1 MRIDVETTA
10 MPLTADVERHQ
21 SAARSATQIFIH
33 GRDHITN
40 IQIKSAGIEDAPIV
54 ALLGRLA
61 FSETFGHLFTRHTG
75 DLAGYLADTFGLAKI
90 RGSLGQSEN
99 QYWLAL
105 ADGLPIGY
113 AKLKYPSEMPQLPK
127 PKVAQLQKIYV
138 LRDFLGQGVGSPLL
152 QAACDCAAAL
162 EVDTVWLTVLAE
174 NKRAIRFY
182 QRHGFAVLTQ
192 TTFSIGAQTFDFDVL
207 RKDIGIMSLSGVHG
221 AVSR

>member
-113 AKLKYPSEMPQLPK
+113 AKLKYPSEMPQLPN
-127 PKVAQLQKIYV
+127 PLSQNSCHFDRIRNTRAMMEGQSGSIRTIIQGPGGRQAVA
-138 LRDFLGQGVGSPLL
+138 
-152 QAACDCAAAL
+152 
-162 EVDTVWLTVLAE
+162 T
-174 NKRAIRFY
+174 
-182 QRHGFAVLTQ
+182 
-192 TTFSIGAQTFDFDVL
+192 
-207 RKDIGIMSLSGVHG
+207 
-221 AVSR
+221 